1 MRTIS
6 ARFGLLVLLVSR
18 PAAAQDQP
26 SPTPAPTPVAPARRP
41 LRPLPPP
48 PRRAPAPA
56 AAAASPAWRPFQ
68 ELAFLVGSWSGSA
81 ESGARVGGRVARF
94 TPQFNGN
101 YLVHRGSTI
110 LTADDGKEETIEE
123 VGYFAYDREKRRYV
137 ASYFF
142 STGISATFDVEIAPE
157 GVRLASRE
165 LLNAEAGTKARML
178 FAAMPTASSSLDGSR
193 VPGKDFVP
201 FLAHGKLLGDDAV
214 DVSGNALANSDIATN
229 GGIKVHGDA
238 DIYGNVKGLDVKLDE
253 SGVVYGDVSAPQ

>member
-6 ARFGLLVLLVSR
+6 ARFSLLVLLALG
-18 PAAAQDQP
+18 PAAAQNPP
-26 SPTPAPTPVAPARRP
+26 SPTPASTPTAAAPAP
-41 LRPLPPP
+41 ST
-48 PRRAPAPA
+48 AGSAPA
-56 AAAASPAWRPFQ
+56 AAAALPAWRPFQ

-94 TPQFNGN
+94 TPEFTEN

-123 VGYFAYDREKRRYV
+123 VGYLAYDRERRRYV

-157 GVRLASRE
+157 GVRLVSRE

-178 FAAMPTASSSLDGSR
+178 FSRKSDGELSLSTELAP
-193 VPGKDFVP
+193 PGKDFVP
-201 FLAHGKLLGDDAV
+201 WL
-214 DVSGNALANSDIATN
+214 
-229 GGIKVHGDA
+229 
-238 DIYGNVKGLDVKLDE
+238 
-253 SGVVYGDVSAPQ
+253 VSALKKK

>member
-6 ARFGLLVLLVSR
+6 ARFSLLVLLTSG
-18 PAAAQDQP
+18 PAAAQIQP
-26 SPTPAPTPVAPARRP
+26 PPPPAPTPATAAPPPATAAPAP
-41 LRPLPPP
+41 
-48 PRRAPAPA
+48 ATAGPAPA

-68 ELAFLVGSWSGSA
+68 EFTFLIGSWSGSA

-94 TPQFNGN
+94 TPEFTGN

-178 FAAMPTASSSLDGSR
+178 FSRKPDGELSLSMDLA
-193 VPGKDFVP
+193 PGGKEFVP
-201 FLAHGKLLGDDAV
+201 FLTSSLRK
-214 DVSGNALANSDIATN
+214 
-229 GGIKVHGDA
+229 K
-238 DIYGNVKGLDVKLDE
+238 
-253 SGVVYGDVSAPQ
+253 

>member
-6 ARFGLLVLLVSR
+6 ARVSLLVLMMSG

-26 SPTPAPTPVAPARRP
+26 QPPPAPTPAAAAPAP
-41 LRPLPPP
+41 
-48 PRRAPAPA
+48 ATAGPAPA
-56 AAAASPAWRPFQ
+56 AAAAAPAWRPFQ
-68 ELAFLVGSWSGSA
+68 EFAFLVGSWSGST

-94 TPQFNGN
+94 TPELTEN
-101 YLVHRGSTI
+101 YLVHRGSTF

-157 GVRLASRE
+157 GLRLASRE

-178 FAAMPTASSSLDGSR
+178 FSRKPDGELALSMDLA
-193 VPGKDFVP
+193 PGGKELVP
-201 FLAHGKLLGDDAV
+201 FLTSSLRK
-214 DVSGNALANSDIATN
+214 
-229 GGIKVHGDA
+229 K
-238 DIYGNVKGLDVKLDE
+238 
-253 SGVVYGDVSAPQ
+253 